1 MRVSGKWRMDMAA
14 EVRNTREYAGG
25 RFNWGYTGKDDAHSR
40 AFADL
45 LVNLRGVHRFR
56 DGDNRELPIRGS
68 QGL

>member
-1 MRVSGKWRMDMAA
+1 MICYEAILPGY
-14 EVRNTREYAGG
+14 VREPVRRG
-25 RFNWGYTGKDDAHSR
+25 
-40 AFADL
+40 ADL